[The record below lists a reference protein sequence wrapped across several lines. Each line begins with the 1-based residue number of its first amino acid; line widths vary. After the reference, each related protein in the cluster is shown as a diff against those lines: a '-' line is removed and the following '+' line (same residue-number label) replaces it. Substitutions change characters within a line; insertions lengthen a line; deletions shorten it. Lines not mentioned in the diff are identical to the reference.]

1 MADVTKFINKET
13 GEIHI
18 GEVVIGPDTKWDDI
32 ERLAPYAEVD
42 ADDEVCCLTMKER
55 LVAANIP
62 VSVEVTLFSEK
73 YRRDKLPRITLMCEP
88 PEEYDAPKEWN
99 YIWLDAGKVWLK
111 AVLGEPDGESE
122 SYIEYKFAWGDVY
135 ICVAEDQRNDLRGGE
150 IEVNYIRE
158 RV

>member
-1 MADVTKFINKET
+1 MTDVTKFIDKET

-18 GEVVIGPDTKWDDI
+18 GEVVIGPETKWDDI

-99 YIWLDAGKVWLK
+99 YIWLEAGKVWLK
-111 AVLGEPDGESE
+111 AVLGEPDWETDWSIG
-122 SYIEYKFAWGDVY
+122 YEYDWGAILIY
-135 ICVAEDQRNDLRGGE
+135 VARDIHSDLRGGE
-150 IEVNYIRE
+150 IFVEYE
-158 RV
+158 RK